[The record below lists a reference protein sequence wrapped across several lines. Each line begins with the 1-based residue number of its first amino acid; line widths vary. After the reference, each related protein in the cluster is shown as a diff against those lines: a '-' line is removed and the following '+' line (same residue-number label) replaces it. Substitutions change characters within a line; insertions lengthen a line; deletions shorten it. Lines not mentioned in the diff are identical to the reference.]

1 MHRKFNRSL
10 VCAGVACFLEK
21 VLIRPRFVSY
31 IDSIL
36 FLSIKLIIRRMLC
49 SLFAS
54 FGLKDSAVVM
64 LLEFVFFKGNNWS

>member
-21 VLIRPRFVSY
+21 VLIRPQFVSD

-36 FLSIKLIIRRMLC
+36 FLSKLIIRRMLC